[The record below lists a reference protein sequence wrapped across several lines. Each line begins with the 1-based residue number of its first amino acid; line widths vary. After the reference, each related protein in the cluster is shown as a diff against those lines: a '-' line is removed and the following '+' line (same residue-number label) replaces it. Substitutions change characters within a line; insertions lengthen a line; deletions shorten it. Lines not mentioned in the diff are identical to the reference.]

1 MAHIL
6 PPFMMKGIE
15 RLQELPVP
23 DVRKLNGP
31 KEKRIF
37 DDKQRHFGY
46 SMKEEANLGSN
57 VIQFGASC
65 IENPPSRIHR
75 ATSFCE
81 RADLAPAPK
90 ADFPHRGE
98 IAEGQRGEGRSAH
111 RAMGD
116 P

>member
-46 SMKEEANLGSN
+46 SMKEEG
-57 VIQFGASC
+57 FGASC

-98 IAEGQRGEGRSAH
+98 MAEGQRGGGTLRPQ
-111 RAMGD
+111 GD
-116 P
+116 GGSLTE